1 MSYKCFRL
9 LLTRFV
15 AVDDADGIIRSFHRS
30 IKLGKPVD
38 LLPIM
43 TEEEKVALAKAEN
56 AIDIPEKRALD
67 DAVESDNKQA
77 RTGVA
82 A

>member
-1 MSYKCFRL
+1 M
-9 LLTRFV
+9 RFI
-15 AVDDADGIIRSFHRS
+15 AVDDADGIIRAFHRS

-38 LLPIM
+38 LLPDM
-43 TEEEKVALAKAEN
+43 TEEEKAALAKVEKEIN
-56 AIDIPEKRALD
+56 IPEKGTLD
-67 DAVESDNKQA
+67 DAVESDNKRA

>member
-1 MSYKCFRL
+1 ML
-9 LLTRFV
+9 LAWFL
-15 AVDDADGIIRSFHRS
+15 AVDDADGIIRAFHRS

-38 LLPIM
+38 LLPNM
-43 TEEEKVALAKAEN
+43 TEEEKAALTKAEEQ
-56 AIDIPEKRALD
+56 IDIPEKRALD
-67 DAVESDNKQA
+67 GAVESDNKRA